1 MSSALTPPERQR
13 RLDVARTVAREAG
26 AVAMARFRD
35 RAGLEVSTKTGGVY
49 DTVSEVDR
57 AVESLIR
64 RRLMAAFP
72 EDRCLGEE
80 GGADPDAAH
89 AHCLWVIDPIDGT
102 DCFVNG
108 IPVWSV
114 SLALLSRGAVHA
126 GVVYDP
132 NAGELFAMAMGEGA
146 FLDGEPVTP
155 SPATQLAEG
164 VLGVGI
170 SHRVPPEPTLELMGR
185 LLAVGGIYQR
195 NGSGALMLAYVA
207 AASRLLRAAHQFL
220 GRARRYRSRPR
231 VRRLDQRLPRRRR
244 VARRQRDHRL
254 RTGPRR
260 QHAGSRSRLT
270 CVWRISVQAATGR
283 WYKPLQ

>member
-89 AHCLWVIDPIDGT
+89 ARCLWVIDPIDGT

-146 FLDGEPVTP
+146 FLNGEPLTP
-155 SPATQLAEG
+155 SPATHLAEG

-185 LLAVGGIYQR
+185 LLAAGGIYQR

-207 AASRLLRAAHQFL
+207 AGRLLGYYEPHINSWDVLAGIGLVRESGGWTSDFLAADGLLEGNEIIACAPGLVDTMQAL
-220 GRARRYRSRPR
+220 
-231 VRRLDQRLPRRRR
+231 VR
-244 VARRQRDHRL
+244 
-254 RTGPRR
+254 G
-260 QHAGSRSRLT
+260 
-270 CVWRISVQAATGR
+270 
-283 WYKPLQ
+283 